1 MAKAISLKLDD
12 DLFEDLTKLTKS
24 LGTSRNRYINEA
36 IEAYNRKMK
45 REELA
50 EIFKKEVPLIRAS
63 TMEVLR
69 EFEALEDDYE
79 AI

>member
-12 DLFEDLTKLTKS
+12 TLFEEVTRLTKS
-24 LGTSRNRYINEA
+24 LGTSRNRYINDA
-36 IEAYNRKMK
+36 IEAYNKK
-45 REELA
+45 KEREELA
-50 EIFKKEVPLIRAS
+50 QRFKEAS
-63 TMEVLR
+63 DLVREDNLTVIA